1 MTNKEIVKGF
11 FQKAYEEQD
20 YDFVMEY
27 FSEDY
32 LDHSPAGA
40 KSNKQAVEIL
50 KGAAKTFEQVKV
62 EILDL
67 FEENGLVGV
76 RILFQG
82 IHVGEFAGVA
92 PTGKKITFEALE
104 HFKLVNGKVT
114 ESWGYWPDMEI
125 VNKLNA

>member
-62 EILDL
+62 EVLDL

>member
-40 KSNKQAVEIL
+40 KSNKDAVEIL
-50 KGAAKTFEQVKV
+50 KGAAKTFENMRV
-62 EILDL
+62 EVLDL
-67 FEENGLVGV
+67 FEEEGMVAV
-76 RILFQG
+76 RLLFRG
-82 IHVGEFAGVA
+82 KHVGEFAGIA
-92 PTGKKITFEALE
+92 PTGKEIVFEALE
-104 HFKLVNGKVT
+104 HFKLIDGKVT

-125 VNKLNA
+125 INKLKA

>member
-40 KSNKQAVEIL
+40 KSNKGAVEIL
-50 KGAAKTFEQVKV
+50 KGAAKTFENMRV
-62 EILDL
+62 EVLDL
-67 FEENGLVGV
+67 FEEEGMVAV
-76 RILFQG
+76 RLLFRG
-82 IHVGEFAGVA
+82 KHVGEFAGIA
-92 PTGKKITFEALE
+92 PTGKEIVFEALE
-104 HFKLVNGKVT
+104 HFKLIDGKVT

-125 VNKLNA
+125 INKLKA

>member
-40 KSNKQAVEIL
+40 KSNKDAVEIL
-50 KGAAKTFEQVKV
+50 KGAAKTFENMRV
-62 EILDL
+62 EVLDL
-67 FEENGLVGV
+67 FEEEGMVAV
-76 RILFQG
+76 RLLFRG
-82 IHVGEFAGVA
+82 IHVGEFAGIA
-92 PTGKKITFEALE
+92 PTGKEIAFEALE
-104 HFKLVNGKVT
+104 HFKLIDGKVT
-114 ESWGYWPDMEI
+114 ESWGY
-125 VNKLNA
+125 

>member
-1 MTNKEIVKGF
+1 MTNKEIVKVF

-27 FSEDY
+27 FSKDY

>member
-40 KSNKQAVEIL
+40 KSNKDAVEIL
-50 KGAAKTFEQVKV
+50 KGAAKTFENMRV
-62 EILDL
+62 EVLDL
-67 FEENGLVGV
+67 FEEGGMVAARL
-76 RILFQG
+76 LFRG
-82 IHVGEFAGVA
+82 KHVGEFAGIA
-92 PTGKKITFEALE
+92 PTGKEIVFEALE
-104 HFKLVNGKVT
+104 HFKLIDGKVR

-125 VNKLNA
+125 INKLKA

>member
-82 IHVGEFAGVA
+82 MHVGEFAGVA

-125 VNKLNA
+125 VNKLKA

>member
-62 EILDL
+62 EVLDL

-82 IHVGEFAGVA
+82 MHVGEFAGVA

-125 VNKLNA
+125 VNKLKA

>member
-27 FSEDY
+27 FSKDY

-62 EILDL
+62 EVLDL

-82 IHVGEFAGVA
+82 IQVGEFAGVA

>member
-11 FQKAYEEQD
+11 FKKAYEEQD

-40 KSNKQAVEIL
+40 RSNKDAVEIL
-50 KGAAKTFEQVKV
+50 KGAAKTFHNVKV
-62 EILDL
+62 ELLDL
-67 FEENGLVGV
+67 FEEDGMVAV

-82 IHVGEFAGVA
+82 VHAGEFAGVA
-92 PTGKKITFEALE
+92 ATGKEIAFEALE
-104 HFKLVNGKVT
+104 HFKIVDGKVT

-125 VNKLNA
+125 VNKLKA